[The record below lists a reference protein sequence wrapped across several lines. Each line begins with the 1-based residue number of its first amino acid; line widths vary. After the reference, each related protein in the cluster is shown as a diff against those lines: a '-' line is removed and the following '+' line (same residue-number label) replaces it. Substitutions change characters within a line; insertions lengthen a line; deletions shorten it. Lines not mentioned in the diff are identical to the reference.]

1 MEIASTIHSLSL
13 SVRDVGE
20 VLFLVKGT
28 MNARTGNIWFWTK
41 WDLFFPQNLIGLE
54 YESS

>member
-28 MNARTGNIWFWTK
+28 MNARTENI
-41 WDLFFPQNLIGLE
+41 
-54 YESS
+54 